1 MFESVGAWEK
11 DGVEVLVLGVEGK
24 CIKGA
29 LPTCESCSFIS
40 GEILPPSKKEQA
52 ILKGRK
58 ENIF

>member
-1 MFESVGAWEK
+1 M
-11 DGVEVLVLGVEGK
+11 LGVEGK

-29 LPTCESCSFIS
+29 LPTCESYSFIS

>member
-1 MFESVGAWEK
+1 MGPGAGCGGEMHKGSSAHTESY
-11 DGVEVLVLGVEGK
+11 
-24 CIKGA
+24 
-29 LPTCESCSFIS
+29 SFIS